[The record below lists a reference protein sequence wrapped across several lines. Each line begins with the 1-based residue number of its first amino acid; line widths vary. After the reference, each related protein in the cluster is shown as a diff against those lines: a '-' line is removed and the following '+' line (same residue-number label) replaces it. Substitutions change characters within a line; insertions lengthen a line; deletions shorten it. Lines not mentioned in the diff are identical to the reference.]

1 MDKLNEIC
9 QHREESDR
17 KLDTIVLQ
25 TKQLQEDLT
34 TVKDDV
40 DNLKTSMDFINE
52 ATENLQRDM
61 EHKVDMELFDRVRDT
76 YDKKIDD
83 LINRSKRNNLVF
95 RNMITSTFF
104 SPKILYHINTKW
116 LETI

>member
-40 DNLKTSMDFINE
+40 DNLKTSMGFINE
-52 ATENLQRDM
+52 ATEIQNLQRDM

-76 YDKKIDD
+76 HARQPHFGSFWPRFHSSIK
-83 LINRSKRNNLVF
+83 S
-95 RNMITSTFF
+95 
-104 SPKILYHINTKW
+104 
-116 LETI
+116 